1 MWAALVAADPSTR
14 TVASVVQHSTHVGQ
28 PRAWH
33 EPGPQAWHPAPPEGL
48 ARAPLR

>member
-14 TVASVVQHSTHVGQ
+14 TTASVVQHGMHVGQ

-33 EPGPQAWHPAPPEGL
+33 EPGPQAWHLAPPEGL
-48 ARAPLR
+48 ARALLR